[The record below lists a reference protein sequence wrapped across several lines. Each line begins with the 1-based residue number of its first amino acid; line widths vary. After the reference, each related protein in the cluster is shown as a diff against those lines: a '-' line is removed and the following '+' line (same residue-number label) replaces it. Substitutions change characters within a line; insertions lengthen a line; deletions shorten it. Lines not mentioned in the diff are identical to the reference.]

1 VVVDDRFQLDIN
13 ELREAIAA
21 DRSAGLHPWAV
32 VANGGATNTG
42 AVDPLAA
49 LADLCSVE
57 RLWFHVDA
65 AYGWTAVLTAEGRR
79 DLDGIGRADS
89 VTLDPHKWLAQP
101 FEAGCLLVRDGRALV
116 RTFGL
121 RPDYMQDVQPAGDEV
136 NFADHGLALTRRF
149 RALKI
154 WLSLKVL
161 GVGWFRELVT
171 RSCQLAEL
179 AQAMLEREA
188 VFEILSPRR
197 LSIVC
202 FRFVPRRGQETRA
215 QHEETHAQQQ
225 GRWGDE
231 EADFDKLN
239 LALIDAVRATGRAFL
254 SSTRLRGR
262 VAIRM
267 CFVNWRTTTA
277 DVAEVVALLKTLGN
291 ELADRD

>member
-1 VVVDDRFQLDIN
+1 
-13 ELREAIAA
+13 
-21 DRSAGLHPWAV
+21 
-32 VANGGATNTG
+32 
-42 AVDPLAA
+42 VDPLAA
-49 LADLCSVE
+49 LADLCAAE

-65 AYGWTAVLTAEGRR
+65 AYGWTAVLTEEGHC

-101 FEAGCLLVRDGRALV
+101 FEVGCLLVRDGRALV

-161 GVGWFRELVT
+161 GVGWFRDLVT

-179 AQAMLEREA
+179 AQALLEREA

-202 FRFVPRRGQETRA
+202 FRFVPQRRQETRA
-215 QHEETHAQQQ
+215 EHEARSGQ
-225 GRWGDE
+225 E
-231 EADFDKLN
+231 EIDLDKLN

-262 VAIRM
+262 VAIRV

-291 ELADRD
+291 ELNT